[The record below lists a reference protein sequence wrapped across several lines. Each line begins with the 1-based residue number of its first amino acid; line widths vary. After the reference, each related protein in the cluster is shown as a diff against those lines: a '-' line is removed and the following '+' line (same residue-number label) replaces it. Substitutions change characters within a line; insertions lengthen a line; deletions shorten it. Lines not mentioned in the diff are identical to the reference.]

1 MGCPAQS
8 GELFSLIR
16 MPKSVR
22 RRWQA
27 DLEAFGGRKAR
38 QGFFYEAF
46 IPDDIADVELA
57 IPADVAEA
65 SDSAAAAVRELSAHP
80 VRGVSWEA
88 LGRHLLRAESVASSR
103 IEGLEISHRRLA
115 RADFGQ
121 AHQDLT
127 AESVLGNIAA
137 METAVALGSR
147 RQPVTSND
155 VRKIHR
161 VLLEATPDR
170 HLAGKFRTSQGWIGG
185 GSSPRDAAFV
195 PPPENE
201 VPRLMDDLCVFAS
214 REDLPAAIQ
223 AAIVHAQ
230 FETIH
235 PFPDGNGRVGRCLI
249 HAVLR
254 RRISS
259 ADFVP
264 PVSLVLGANAK
275 AYIRGL
281 ERYRAG
287 EVAEWCGLFAAA
299 VRTAAAEVKRLGAD
313 MDKLREKWLRAT
325 SFPRRDSAAAKMID
339 VLPGYPILDVGT
351 VEKVASVSN
360 QAARL
365 AVLQL
370 ETAGVLRRIN
380 TGKRNRAWEA
390 VGLFELV
397 DSGERRLRG
406 RASG

>member
-1 MGCPAQS
+1 
-8 GELFSLIR
+8 
-16 MPKSVR
+16 MPRSVK

-46 IPDDIADVELA
+46 IPDEVADIELA
-57 IPADVAEA
+57 IPADVAAA
-65 SDSAAAAVRELSAHP
+65 SDAAAAALRELAAHP
-80 VRGVSWEA
+80 PSGVSWEA

-103 IEGLEISHRRLA
+103 IEGLEVSHRRLA

-127 AESVLGNIAA
+127 AESVLGNVAA
-137 METAVALGSR
+137 MEQAVALGSR
-147 RQPVTSND
+147 RQPMTSKE

-161 VLLEATPDR
+161 VLLEATPDH
-170 HLAGKFRTSQGWIGG
+170 HLGGTFRTSQGWIGG
-185 GSSPRDAAFV
+185 GSTPRDAAFV
-195 PPPENE
+195 PPPEDE
-201 VPRLMDDLCVFAS
+201 VARLIDDLCVFAS
-214 REDLPAAIQ
+214 REDLPAVIQ

-254 RRISS
+254 RRSSS
-259 ADFVP
+259 AGFVP
-264 PVSLVLGANAK
+264 PVSLVLGANAR

-281 ERYRAG
+281 ERYRTG
-287 EVAEWCGLFAAA
+287 QVAEWCGLFAAA
-299 VRTAAAEVKRLGAD
+299 VRTAAAEVSRLGAAVD
-313 MDKLREKWLRAT
+313 ELREKWRRAT
-325 SFPRRDSAAAKMID
+325 GFPRIDSAAARMID
-339 VLPGYPILDVGT
+339 VLPGYPVLDVGT
-351 VEKVASVSN
+351 VEKVAGVSN

-365 AVLQL
+365 AVQQL
-370 ETAGVLRRIN
+370 ETAGVIRRIN
-380 TGKRNRAWEA
+380 NGKRNRAWEA

-397 DSGERRLRG
+397 ESGERRLRR
-406 RASG
+406 RASA